1 MIKLRNIS
9 NKQNDQQ
16 KFRTMLIKLSLV
28 TKIMIFEIDAG
39 MDVDETKTT
48 ISFKDAYNF
57 SKKGKVKVT
66 VIVSDESNNKSTK
79 HATVMFI

>member
-1 MIKLRNIS
+1 M
-9 NKQNDQQ
+9 DVDP
-16 KFRTMLIKLSLV
+16 TMLVDNI
-28 TKIMIFEIDAG
+28 
-39 MDVDETKTT
+39 VDETKTT

-79 HATVMFI
+79 ARYCYSFI